1 MKDFY
6 KQILQDVAE
15 DLNDEFHE
23 NFRRKA
29 FFDKKWKKEK
39 LHNRR
44 GSLMIRSSGGLYSS
58 INHQI
63 GQKSIRWTSSKPY
76 ASLQNEGGE
85 ITVTRKMQKYFWAMY
100 MKALGSQSRVYGEGD
115 SKFTIISSDS
125 KDRVKKTLKSKSK
138 ISQKKQAEAEQF
150 KAMAMKKVGSKI
162 TIPERRFIGDHPE
175 VRKAIERCADIT
187 FNEIEKFIT
196 DKLKQR

>member
-6 KQILQDVAE
+6 KQILQDVAVE
-15 DLNDEFHE
+15 LTDEFDR
-23 NFRRKA
+23 NFERKA
-29 FFDKKWKKEK
+29 FFTKKWSKTKFF
-39 LHNRR
+39 NRR
-44 GSLMIRSSGGLYSS
+44 GSILMRSGNLRSSIQKRLGNNSISWISS
-58 INHQI
+58 
-63 GQKSIRWTSSKPY
+63 RPY

-85 ITVTRKMQKYFWAMY
+85 IIVTRKMQKYFWAMY

-138 ISQKKQAEAEQF
+138 IAQKKQAEAEQF

-162 TIPERRFIGDHPE
+162 TIPERKFIGDHPE

>member
-6 KQILQDVAE
+6 KQILQDVAVE
-15 DLNDEFHE
+15 LTDEFDR
-23 NFRRKA
+23 NFERKA
-29 FFDKKWKKEK
+29 FFTKKWSKTKFF
-39 LHNRR
+39 NRR
-44 GSLMIRSSGGLYSS
+44 GSILMRSGNLRSSIQNRLGNNS
-58 INHQI
+58 I
-63 GQKSIRWTSSKPY
+63 SWTSSRPY
-76 ASLQNEGGE
+76 ASLQNEGAE

-100 MKALGSQSRVYGEGD
+100 IREG
-115 SKFTIISSDS
+115 
-125 KDRVKKTLKSKSK
+125 KTG
-138 ISQKKQAEAEQF
+138 IEAEQF

>member
-23 NFRRKA
+23 NFRNKA
-29 FFDKKWKKEK
+29 FFDKKWKETK
-39 LHNRR
+39 LYNRR

-63 GQKSIRWTSSKPY
+63 ANNSITWTSSKPY
-76 ASLQNEGGE
+76 ASLHNEGGE

-100 MKALGSQSRVYGEGD
+100 IREG
-115 SKFTIISSDS
+115 
-125 KDRVKKTLKSKSK
+125 KTG
-138 ISQKKQAEAEQF
+138 IEAEQF
-150 KAMAMKKVGSKI
+150 KAMAMKKIGSKI
-162 TIPERRFIGDHPE
+162 TIPERKFIGDHPE
-175 VRKAIERCADIT
+175 VRKAIDRCADVT

>member
-29 FFDKKWKKEK
+29 FFYKKWKKEK

-100 MKALGSQSRVYGEGD
+100 IREG
-115 SKFTIISSDS
+115 
-125 KDRVKKTLKSKSK
+125 KTG
-138 ISQKKQAEAEQF
+138 IEAEQF

-162 TIPERRFIGDHPE
+162 TIPERKFIGDHPE
-175 VRKAIERCADIT
+175 VRKAIESCADIT

>member
-6 KQILQDVAE
+6 KQILQDVAVE
-15 DLNDEFHE
+15 LTDEFDR
-23 NFRRKA
+23 NFERKA
-29 FFDKKWKKEK
+29 FFTKKWSKTKFF
-39 LHNRR
+39 NRR
-44 GSLMIRSSGGLYSS
+44 GSILMRSGNLRSSIQNRLGNNS
-58 INHQI
+58 I
-63 GQKSIRWTSSKPY
+63 SWTSSRPY

-100 MKALGSQSRVYGEGD
+100 MKTLGSQSRVYGEGD

-138 ISQKKQAEAEQF
+138 IAQKKQAEAELF

-162 TIPERRFIGDHPE
+162 TIPERKFIGDHPE
-175 VRKAIERCADIT
+175 VRKAIERCADVT
-187 FNEIEKFIT
+187 FNEIEKFLT